1 MSRVMTPGGAL
12 STDFYELTMMAGYY
26 TAGITSPATFEL
38 YVRDLPPHR
47 SFLIAAGLEQA
58 LAYLESLRF
67 DAADIAHF
75 RSLPNLE
82 RVPAAFFDDYLP
94 RFRFTGEVWAVEE
107 GTPVFPPEPL
117 LRITAPM
124 PEAQLV
130 ETALLAHIGFQT
142 SVASR
147 TARVVEAAAGRPV
160 VDFGARRAHGLEA
173 GLLAARAAFLAG
185 CDATSNVDAGRRFG
199 IPVSGT
205 MAHSWVMTF
214 PDELTAFRTY
224 VEVFGDT
231 VLLIDTYDTEQAA
244 RSIVASGLKPR
255 AVRLDSGDLIA
266 VSRRVRAILDAGGLR
281 DTAIFVSSDLH
292 EERIAEIVAAGAP
305 IDGFGVGGALSTVS
319 DAPALGAIYKLVEI
333 ERGGANVPIMKLSP
347 GKQSYPGRK
356 QVRRR
361 FENGRAVEDVIELAD
376 AVRADSGNPLLTR
389 VMINGRRASAA
400 PSLAD
405 LRARSRAAVAT
416 LPEPVRRIRDT
427 SVYPVRIGDEL
438 RDAIDRLTHVRAA
451 ASPQ

>member
-1 MSRVMTPGGAL
+1 MGDMMSHGGAL

-26 TAGITSPATFEL
+26 ATGVTSPATFEL
-38 YVRDLPPHR
+38 YVRDLPPNR
-47 SFLIAAGLEQA
+47 SVLIAAGLEQA
-58 LAYLESLRF
+58 LAYLEDLHFS
-67 DAADIAHF
+67 AEDIAHV
-75 RSLPNLE
+75 RSLPGLE
-82 RVPAAFFDDYLP
+82 RVPATFFDDYLP
-94 RFRFTGEVWAVEE
+94 RFRFSGDVWAIEE
-107 GTPVFPPEPL
+107 GTPVFPPAPM

-147 TARVVEAAAGRPV
+147 TVRVIEAAAGRSV

-205 MAHSWVMTF
+205 MAHSWVMAF

-224 VEVFGDT
+224 VEVLGDT
-231 VLLIDTYDTEQAA
+231 VLLIDTYDTEQAVRTIA
-244 RSIVASGLKPR
+244 ASGLKPR

-292 EERIAEIVAAGAP
+292 EQRIADIVAAGAP

-333 ERGGANVPIMKLSP
+333 ERDGVNVPIMKLSP

-356 QVRRR
+356 QLWRRT
-361 FENGRAVEDVIELAD
+361 ETGRAVEDVIELDGEVGAEAGD
-376 AVRADSGNPLLTR
+376 PLLTR
-389 VMINGRRASAA
+389 VMVSGRRTSAPPA
-400 PSLAD
+400 LAD
-405 LRARSRAAVAT
+405 LRARSRAKVAG
-416 LPEPVRRIRDT
+416 LPETVRRLRGA
-427 SVYPVRIGDEL
+427 VPYPVRIGERL
-438 RDAIDRLTHVRAA
+438 RSTIDRLSHVDHHAV
-451 ASPQ
+451 